1 MKILVQIF
9 DALFPPRATQL
20 LVRSVTSPDIT
31 TYYLPRRIQNTLCL
45 SSYQEPLIKALIT
58 EIKFYGSTI
67 ARRHLAT
74 LLETLL
80 ATQTTSIVLIPIPL
94 SARRERERGYNQVT
108 VVLES
113 LHPRETITIDTNL
126 LKRSRHTTAQTSLK
140 REDRLKN
147 LTGAFVCEP
156 ERALSY
162 KDCTFI
168 IIDDVLTTGATML
181 AARAAIEPHLHPT
194 STVVTLALAH

>member
-45 SSYQEPLIKALIT
+45 SSYQEPLIRALIT
-58 EIKFYGSTI
+58 ENKFYGSVT
-67 ARRHLAT
+67 ARTHLAT

-80 ATQTTSIVLIPIPL
+80 GTQTSAIVLVPIPL
-94 SARRERERGYNQVT
+94 SARRARERGYNQVT
-108 VVLES
+108 VVLQSLPPKES
-113 LHPRETITIDTNL
+113 VTIDTTL
-126 LKRSRHTTAQTSLK
+126 LKRSRHTLAQTTLK

-147 LTGAFVCEP
+147 LTGAFICDGEKTQ
-156 ERALSY
+156 SY
-162 KDCTFI
+162 KNSTFI